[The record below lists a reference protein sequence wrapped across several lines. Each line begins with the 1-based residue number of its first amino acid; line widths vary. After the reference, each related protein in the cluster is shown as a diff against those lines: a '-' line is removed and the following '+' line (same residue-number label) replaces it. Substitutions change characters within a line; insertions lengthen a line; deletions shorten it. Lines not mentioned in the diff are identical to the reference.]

1 MGKSRRS
8 SCTWLT
14 GSVTAGISHD
24 EIQPT
29 VSAARASGNH
39 RRLAWGRYEGRG
51 DSRLAFSIQEALS
64 FGDPGPGASSG
75 TMATFGHHMAFS
87 TRNQSNRGYESMFRP
102 CRASEKAGSP
112 AGCQGR
118 VTVLPWERV
127 ARSRG
132 AVFLEAWP

>member
-1 MGKSRRS
+1 MGKSRHS

-14 GSVTAGISHD
+14 GSVTIGISHD
-24 EIQPT
+24 KIQPK

-39 RRLAWGRYEGRG
+39 RRLAWGRYGGPG

-75 TMATFGHHMAFS
+75 TMATFGHHVAFS
-87 TRNQSNRGYESMFRP
+87 TRNQSKRGCESMFRP

-118 VTVLPWERV
+118 VTLLPREWV